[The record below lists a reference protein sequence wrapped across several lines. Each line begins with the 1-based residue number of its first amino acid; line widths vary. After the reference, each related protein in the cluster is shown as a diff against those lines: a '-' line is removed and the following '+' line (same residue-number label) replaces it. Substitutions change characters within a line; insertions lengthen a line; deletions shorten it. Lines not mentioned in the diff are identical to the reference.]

1 MKKLSEWTKK
11 QKIILGSVLAVAV
24 IGGGVGATSYS
35 TAQAK
40 KQEISQTKKSLSQA
54 TKQLEKLNKELD
66 ALRQTDNP
74 SFLTKDVKQDEVTAI
89 VTKLKKLAKKEINYD
104 LNDTKQQA
112 KEFKALLNQ
121 TTKLADATTF
131 QLTIQDKIN
140 GLYQGKDKVAIN
152 GNEVDKELGIKDNL
166 KQEDIDAVAKEF
178 NNTKQLKYIPVKDKS
193 VEGQSWQETIQDLL
207 DGATNQIKS
216 IAETQKLVDAL
227 FKEGKPV
234 DTTSDDA
241 LKDAEKAV
249 SGIKNEATKKTLT
262 DKFNQVKEAVNKK
275 KEADK
280 KKKEDESKKAAT
292 SNQVSNNNQASTN
305 NQGSHAGSN
314 SNNASGGN
322 SNGGSN
328 YTPPATGGGNSN
340 GGSSNGGGSSSGGNN
355 YNPPATGGGNSNG
368 GGSSSNGGGSSS
380 GGGYAD
386 QAQLDK
392 EAEEASQMDPTK
404 DPNSPWG

>member
-11 QKIILGSVLAVAV
+11 QKIVLGSVLAVAV

-35 TAQAK
+35 TAQAQ

-131 QLTIQDKIN
+131 QLTIQDKVN

-178 NNTKQLKYIPVKDKS
+178 NNTKQLEYIPVKDKS
-193 VEGQSWQETIQDLL
+193 VEGQSWQEAIQDLL

-216 IAETQKLVDAL
+216 ISETQKLVDAL
-227 FKEGKPV
+227 FKDDKPI
-234 DTTSDDA
+234 DTTNDNA
-241 LKDAEKAV
+241 LKDVEKAV

-314 SNNASGGN
+314 SNNVSGGN

-355 YNPPATGGGNSNG
+355 YNPPATGGG
-368 GGSSSNGGGSSS
+368 SSNGGGSSS
-380 GGGYAD
+380 TGGGSSSAGGYANQD
-386 QAQLDK
+386 QLNQA
-392 EAEEASQMDPTK
+392 AEDASNADWSDFFK
-404 DPNSPWG
+404 